1 MDTQVNLFGEKVIP
15 VRKRRMSV
23 KKAKFTHPLFPLHDG
38 GMSKLEHKFWQFHA
52 NNPKVYRHL
61 VMFARQWR
69 IKFGPQAKLGIK
81 SLFERVRWEV
91 CLSTTTDP
99 NFKLNNNHTAFYAR
113 LIMERNEELT
123 GIFNLRKQRIQSSFG
138 PGNETLPDGEHI
150 V

>member
-1 MDTQVNLFGEKVIP
+1 MEAQINLFGEKIVP
-15 VRKRRMSV
+15 VKKKRMSV
-23 KKAKFTHPLFPLHDG
+23 KKAKFNGPFFPLADG
-38 GMSKLEHKFWQFHA
+38 GMSKLEHRFWQFHT

-61 VMFARQWR
+61 VTFARQWR
-69 IKFGPQAKLGIK
+69 IKFGPDAKLGIK

-91 CLSTTTDP
+91 CLSTTNDP

-113 LIMERNEELT
+113 LIMDRNAELA

-138 PGNETLPDGEHI
+138 PANEKLSDGEQM